1 MTTPTGDADIGLIG
15 LGVMGQNL
23 VLNMADH
30 GYTVAVYNR
39 TTSKMTEFVSE
50 ADGGPHEGVGGKVVG
65 EAELADF
72 TARLKRPRKV
82 VILVKAGG
90 ATDATIEALAD
101 HLEDGDVIIDGGN
114 AHWTDTDRRE
124 KDLTARGLRFV
135 GSGVSGG
142 ELGARFGP
150 SLMPGGPAEAWET
163 LRPIWEAISAKVDP
177 KTGKPYETNE
187 PGNPV
192 NVPGAEPCTAH
203 IGPAG
208 SGHFV
213 KMVHNGIEYADMQ
226 LIAEAYDLL
235 RRVAGLAPK
244 EIAEVFR
251 EWNTGEL
258 DSYLIEIT
266 ADILAQDDPR
276 GTGPFVDVV
285 LDAAGNKGTG
295 KWTSVAALDMGVASP
310 TIADAVFARYISAI
324 KEERVRAESVL
335 PGPDASAS
343 RELLGSRDN
352 AIRAVQSALYAAKIV
367 AYAQGLAHIA
377 HAGEEAGWGLDLGKI
392 ASIWRGGCIIRARL
406 LARITEA
413 FERDASLPNLLL
425 DQSFAKAVTDHAPA
439 WRSVVA
445 AATHAGVPVPCM
457 GSALSW
463 YDAYRTGRLPA
474 SLIQAQRDYFG
485 AHTYERTDEARGKF
499 FHVDWPEPDR
509 PELNAD

>member
-1 MTTPTGDADIGLIG
+1 MATSTGDADIGLIG

-39 TTSKMTEFVSE
+39 TTSKMTDFVAE
-50 ADGGPHEGVGGKVVG
+50 ADGGPHEGAGGKVVG

-82 VILVKAGG
+82 VILVKAGA
-90 ATDATIEALAD
+90 ATDATIEALAE
-101 HLEDGDVIIDGGN
+101 HLQRDDVIIDGGN
-114 AHWTDTDRRE
+114 ALWTDTDRRE
-124 KDLTARGLRFV
+124 KELAEKGLRFI

-163 LRPIWEAISAKVDP
+163 LRPIWEAIAAKVDP
-177 KTGKPYETNE
+177 ATGKPIEINE
-187 PGNPV
+187 PGRPV
-192 NVPGAEPCTAH
+192 DVPGAEPCTAH
-203 IGPAG
+203 IGPGG

-235 RRVAGLAPK
+235 RRVAGLSPK

-251 EWNTGEL
+251 DWNTGEL

-310 TIADAVFARYISAI
+310 TIADAVFARYLSAI
-324 KEERVRAESVL
+324 KEERVRAEQAL
-335 PGPDASAS
+335 PGPDPAAAAP
-343 RELLGSRDN
+343 LLGQRQD
-352 AIRAVQSALYAAKIV
+352 AIDAVKSALYAAKIV

-377 HAGEEAGWGLDLGKI
+377 EAGKDAGWGLDLGQI

-413 FERDASLPNLLL
+413 FERDPALPNLLL
-425 DQSFAKAVTDHAPA
+425 DDSFAKAVTDHAPA
-439 WRSVVA
+439 WRKVIA
-445 AATHAGVPVPCM
+445 AASHAGVPVPCM

-463 YDAYRTGRLPA
+463 YDGYRTGRLPA

-485 AHTYERTDEARGKF
+485 AHTYERTDEPRGKF
-499 FHVDWPEPDR
+499 FHVDWPLANR
-509 PELNAD
+509 PELDA